1 MAKNDLTKKENNAVA
16 VTGGLAIQQQLIG
29 ELEKASQEFGVG
41 FTEYGL
47 RCAINSIAGVLM
59 FTKQNGIDIKEID
72 PTLLR
77 LQIQNVGYTE
87 LNCATMPSEVYFDIR
102 KSTNADGKLVYQ
114 LTIKPQGAGNEK
126 LVRKYGVGLKEGTG
140 LHPAVL
146 IREGDEFVLPSYN
159 GITITP
165 FKYVP
170 KLENANNKVIA
181 VVYPI
186 EKADGTIDYL
196 YATRDSVKPNII
208 AQIRQNTLYEFKKVV
223 SKYTDKYGNERE
235 KTEIDVDA
243 RNEFYERINQLA
255 EKLSVD
261 ELLENEEVKKYVNPT
276 YTSGGS
282 KEAMILRKMK
292 NNALKYYPKEYDN
305 TMVAESVHNMWEEND
320 TSVIEK
326 KNAKQFV
333 KDVDAQVDE
342 DVNEDTI
349 PDFDLTDEQKAQG
362 KSFNADDFKPVN
374 EVVDNPADK
383 KVDEKVDEDDD
394 IPF

>member
-1 MAKNDLTKKENNAVA
+1 MPKNEVAKKENNQVA

-140 LHPAVL
+140 LHPAILVH
-146 IREGDEFVLPSYN
+146 EGDELVLPSYN
-159 GITITP
+159 GLTITP
-165 FKYVP
+165 FKYTP
-170 KLENANNKVIA
+170 KLENANKKVIA
-181 VVYPI
+181 VIYIV
-186 EKADGTIDYL
+186 EKVDGSVEYL
-196 YATRDSVKPNII
+196 YATRDSVKANII
-208 AQIRQNTLYEFKKVV
+208 AQIRQNTLYAFKKVTG
-223 SKYTDKYGNERE
+223 KYKDKYGNEKE
-235 KTEIDVDA
+235 KVELDTEA
-243 RNEFYERINQLA
+243 RDKFYEEVNQLA
-255 EKLSVD
+255 ETLSVD
-261 ELLENEEVKKYVNPT
+261 ELIENEKVREYINPT

-292 NNALKYYPKEYDN
+292 NNALKNYPKEYDN

-320 TSVIEK
+320 TSVLEK
-326 KNAKQFV
+326 KNAKQVV

-362 KSFNADDFKPVN
+362 KPLNADDFKPVN
-374 EVVDNPADK
+374 EVVDNPADE